1 MNRFAIVKP
10 SNVVM
15 KHIFNNIQNDEYQK
29 WKHKHMNRAGLEI
42 FFENQFKHVGDVCA
56 ILYIIVKIN

>member
-1 MNRFAIVKP
+1 
-10 SNVVM
+10 
-15 KHIFNNIQNDEYQK
+15 
-29 WKHKHMNRAGLEI
+29 MNRAGLEI